1 MNVKESVKREPK
13 KRTKS
18 VPSAEEQ
25 KIKKIMDST
34 GEIKEEKEGGRE
46 GKGNERGKGR
56 RKERKGGKERRR
68 REEGKKGRK
77 ERKGEK
83 EEREDT
89 SEEREKKGGKGG
101 K

>member
-56 RKERKGGKERRR
+56 RKGREGRKRTKKERRR
-68 REEGKKGRK
+68 EKG
-77 ERKGEK
+77 
-83 EEREDT
+83 
-89 SEEREKKGGKGG
+89 SGGKS
-101 K
+101 

>member
-56 RKERKGGKERRR
+56 RKEREGRKRTKKEKRRK
-68 REEGKKGRK
+68 EGKKRAK
-77 ERKGEK
+77 K
-83 EEREDT
+83 
-89 SEEREKKGGKGG
+89 EKKKRGRI
-101 K
+101 

>member
-34 GEIKEEKEGGRE
+34 GEIKEEKKGGRE

-56 RKERKGGKERRR
+56 RKERE
-68 REEGKKGRK
+68 GRK
-77 ERKGEK
+77 RTKK
-83 EEREDT
+83 ENVFEANLIKFC
-89 SEEREKKGGKGG
+89 SFGKII